1 MVDFWEN
8 LLRFPRFF
16 ISSVLGL
23 ILTILGPFFNL
34 LQQPKTALILIIG
47 SIGAI
52 GFLIKTLEAML
63 SLNGE

>member
-16 ISSVLGL
+16 ISSILGL

-34 LQQPKTALILIIG
+34 LQQPRTAVILIIG
-47 SIGAI
+47 LLGII

>member
-16 ISSVLGL
+16 ISSILGL

-47 SIGAI
+47 SLGII